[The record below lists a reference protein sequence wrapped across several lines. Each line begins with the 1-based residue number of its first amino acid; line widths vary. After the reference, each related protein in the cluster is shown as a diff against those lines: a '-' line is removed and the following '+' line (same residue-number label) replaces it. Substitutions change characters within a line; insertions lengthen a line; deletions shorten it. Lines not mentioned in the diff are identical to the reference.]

1 MTATSP
7 VTGADPDRA
16 TMCTITPLPRDW
28 RPTTFRTTR
37 TSTTDE
43 NPHHRRPRS
52 DETATHR

>member
-1 MTATSP
+1 MTA
-7 VTGADPDRA
+7 PDRLRA

-37 TSTTDE
+37 TTRTRSTHE